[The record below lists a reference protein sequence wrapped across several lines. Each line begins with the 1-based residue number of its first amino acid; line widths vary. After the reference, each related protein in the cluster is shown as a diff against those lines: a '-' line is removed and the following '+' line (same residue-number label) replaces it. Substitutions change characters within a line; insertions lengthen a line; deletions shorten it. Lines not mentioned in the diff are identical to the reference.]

1 MAVTIRDA
9 RAGDAEAVAGAWLD
23 AADFY
28 AGLEPRVF
36 QIPRADGLAGV
47 WRESLTGAEPG
58 SLQLVAELD
67 GEVIGYLAARL
78 EPPEPGAD
86 FQLTRDQGWTR
97 LLIDVLVVLRERWR
111 HGAGAALLTAAEAW
125 GRERGARMVRLDTYA
140 HSPVS
145 VPFYE
150 QRMGYQRRAIV
161 FEKPLSPEETQ

>member
-36 QIPRADGLAGV
+36 QIPRADGLSDV
-47 WRESLTGAEPG
+47 WRESLTSDAADA
-58 SLQLVAELD
+58 LHLVAELD
-67 GEVIGYLAARL
+67 GQVIGYLVAQLAA
-78 EPPEPGAD
+78 PEPGAD
-86 FQLTRDQGWTR
+86 FQLTRDQSWTR
-97 LLIDVLVVLRERWR
+97 LMIEVLVVRQEHWR
-111 HGAGAALLTAAEAW
+111 LGAGAALLTAAEEW
-125 GRERGARMVRLDTYA
+125 GRELGARMVRLDTYA

-150 QRMGYQRRAIV
+150 QRMGYRRRAII
-161 FEKPLSPEETQ
+161 FEKPLLPEETQ